1 MRLDWQL
8 NNDYEDVGGIEVL
21 HEAVGEALAV
31 LPREHLRQLEA
42 FLMLDE
48 DPREKALGIWRQDH
62 TGVAVELYLGPHIT
76 PLLPLPAPV
85 RAFALRLHL
94 GYTIFHEVGH
104 HVTRFLNR
112 RATPPR
118 KAARVEQKIERWA
131 DDYAEKRLGRLVAG
145 WIKPEG
151 RADTADGRRALAAA
165 LRALRLDALVPL
177 PPPQWA
183 GERPKEE
190 AKEGTKQAAPAS

>member
-8 NNDYEDVGGIEVL
+8 EGDYEDVGGVEVL
-21 HEAVGEALAV
+21 HEAVEEAVAV

-42 FLMLDE
+42 FLMRDQ
-48 DPREKALGIWRQDH
+48 DPKGKALGIWRQDH
-62 TGVAVELYLGPHIT
+62 LGVAVELYLQPHVT
-76 PLLPLPAPV
+76 PLLPLPARV

-94 GYTIFHEVGH
+94 AYTIFHEVGH

-131 DDYAEKRLGRLVAG
+131 DDYAEKRLGRLVARWLVPG
-145 WIKPEG
+145 G
-151 RADTADGRRALAAA
+151 RADTADDRRALAAA
-165 LRALRLDALVPL
+165 LRSLRLDTLVTL
-177 PPPQWA
+177 PDA
-183 GERPKEE
+183 ATGEK
-190 AKEGTKQAAPAS
+190 AASEGTKEAASAS

>member
-1 MRLDWQL
+1 MRLDWHL
-8 NNDYEDVGGIEVL
+8 GGSYEDAGGVGLL
-21 HEAVGEALAV
+21 HEAVEEALAA

-48 DPREKALGIWRQDH
+48 DPKGKALGIWRQDH
-62 TGVAVELYLGPHIT
+62 TGVAIELYLQPHVT

-94 GYTIFHEVGH
+94 AYTIFHEVGH

-118 KAARVEQKIERWA
+118 KAALVEQKIERWA
-131 DDYAEKRLGRLVAG
+131 DDYAEKRLRRLV
-145 WIKPEG
+145 G
-151 RADTADGRRALAAA
+151 RWLLPSGPADTADGRRDLAAA
-165 LRALRLDALVPL
+165 LRVLRLDALVPL
-177 PPPQWA
+177 PTTR
-183 GERPKEE
+183 EPKE
-190 AKEGTKQAAPAS
+190 GINQAAPVS

>member
-8 NNDYEDVGGIEVL
+8 EGDYEDVGGVEIL
-21 HEAVGEALAV
+21 HEAVEEAVAV

-42 FLMLDE
+42 FLMRDQ
-48 DPREKALGIWRQDH
+48 DPKGKALGIWRQDH
-62 TGVAVELYLGPHIT
+62 LGVAVELYLQPHVT
-76 PLLPLPAPV
+76 PLLPLPARV

-94 GYTIFHEVGH
+94 AYTIFHEVGH

-131 DDYAEKRLGRLVAG
+131 DDYAEKRLGRLVARWLVPG
-145 WIKPEG
+145 G
-151 RADTADGRRALAAA
+151 QADMADDRRALAAA
-165 LRALRLDALVPL
+165 LRSLRLDTLVTL
-177 PPPQWA
+177 PDA
-183 GERPKEE
+183 ATGEK
-190 AKEGTKQAAPAS
+190 AASEGTKEAASAS

>member
-1 MRLDWQL
+1 MRLDWHL
-8 NNDYEDVGGIEVL
+8 DGSYEDAGGVELL
-21 HEAVGEALAV
+21 HEAVEEALAA

-48 DPREKALGIWRQDH
+48 DPKGKALGIWRQDH
-62 TGVAVELYLGPHIT
+62 TGVAIELYLQPHVT

-94 GYTIFHEVGH
+94 AYTIFHEVGH

-118 KAARVEQKIERWA
+118 KAALVEQKIERWA
-131 DDYAEKRLGRLVAG
+131 DDYAEKRLSRLV
-145 WIKPEG
+145 G
-151 RADTADGRRALAAA
+151 RWLLPSGPADTADGRRDLAAA
-165 LRALRLDALVPL
+165 LRVLRLDALVPL
-177 PPPQWA
+177 PTTR
-183 GERPKEE
+183 GPKE
-190 AKEGTKQAAPAS
+190 GINQAAPVS